1 MYVRAKALAEGK
13 LDPIPTSFPEA
24 PYSISVVAGW
34 LSNSIYFHQ
43 PHIYI
48 ADSLIQR
55 HDYFSSMAI
64 WFQQFCWNRE
74 WSRWVRSSGDAPDRF
89 LLFCWN
95 ELMGRKS
102 KSVVSTRPQLRHANR
117 IRSALDVAIIA
128 AGEAHPMRWPRGLLT
143 TIAQQHNVSVS
154 HAHGRRRNLLP
165 GVSSANGTIWCVN
178 EFLQILFTSYCKS
191 WCLTLENQ
199 RITWCK

>member
-1 MYVRAKALAEGK
+1 
-13 LDPIPTSFPEA
+13 
-24 PYSISVVAGW
+24 
-34 LSNSIYFHQ
+34 
-43 PHIYI
+43 
-48 ADSLIQR
+48 
-55 HDYFSSMAI
+55 
-64 WFQQFCWNRE
+64 
-74 WSRWVRSSGDAPDRF
+74 
-89 LLFCWN
+89 
-95 ELMGRKS
+95 MGRKS

-199 RITWCK
+199 RITWCRQLTIYLIIFLPWREVNPRILYLDPNLWFCSHQYQLTTDRRNLSRDSPRKISQRVVMSMK